1 MPLARRLEWG
11 YIPHPRHPLRPCC
24 KHGGAPGAR
33 EGPSPILVLLSPR
46 PKLLERSIL
55 RRGRC
60 TARCAQGEIHGD
72 NVTPPRAGGIAGA
85 RDRSRGIG
93 ARGKKGH
100 SVYVRPFPERVLDS
114 IVRRGIRLP
123 STLAPAQEHE
133 ALGGRETR
141 GGGSPRGIGRLEQLN
156 HSVGSRTMPS
166 TWARAADSAS
176 SAVKLTGEEPMYELY
191 AAGRRP
197 WSRARRVIVD
207 SA

>member
-1 MPLARRLEWG
+1 
-11 YIPHPRHPLRPCC
+11 LRSCC
-24 KHGGAPGAR
+24 KHGGAPGTR

-60 TARCAQGEIHGD
+60 TARCAQGGIHGD

-141 GGGSPRGIGRLEQLN
+141 GGGSPRGIGRLEQLIPL
-156 HSVGSRTMPS
+156 HRGPL
-166 TWARAADSAS
+166 ARADEARDRLIDPRRKVLCGGAAF
-176 SAVKLTGEEPMYELY
+176 AV
-191 AAGRRP
+191 
-197 WSRARRVIVD
+197 V
-207 SA
+207 